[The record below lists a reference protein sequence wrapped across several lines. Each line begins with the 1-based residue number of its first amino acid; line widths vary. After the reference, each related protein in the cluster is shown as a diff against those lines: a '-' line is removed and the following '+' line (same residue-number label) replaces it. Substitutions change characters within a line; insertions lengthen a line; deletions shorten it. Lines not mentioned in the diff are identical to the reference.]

1 MRVQDA
7 AVKLVIRLTSSI
19 IEAAAGRCAT
29 MTDHSSFQTRD
40 LPSLRVLLADADQSV
55 AEGMAD
61 TLSPVIGSY
70 ETANDGIS
78 VVKRVLTGAIDLVV
92 SDITLPLLSGFQAL
106 QQLREKG
113 SSVPFIVL
121 SAHGDPAVTRE
132 ALLSGCN
139 GYVVKQLVSEELCRA
154 VEAVVH
160 GYQYLSPSALTAIML
175 APPPAHRLSRRQGQI
190 INCVADG
197 FRTAEIATS
206 LGISPRTVESH
217 RQALLRL
224 FGVHNSIALIRE
236 AEKQGLVRQGMAR
249 RMTEVSLDP
258 ALS

>member
-1 MRVQDA
+1 MSDISTF
-7 AVKLVIRLTSSI
+7 KP
-19 IEAAAGRCAT
+19 
-29 MTDHSSFQTRD
+29 DD
-40 LPSLRVLLADADQSV
+40 PPSLRVLLADADQRIAEEMAGTLTPVLGSV
-55 AEGMAD
+55 EIAH
-61 TLSPVIGSY
+61 
-70 ETANDGIS
+70 DGIS
-78 VVKRVLTGAIDLVV
+78 VVNRALTGAFDLVV
-92 SDITLPLLSGFQAL
+92 ADIALPLLSGLQAL
-106 QQLREKG
+106 QRLREKG
-113 SSVPFIVL
+113 SAVRFILL
-121 SAHGDPAVTRE
+121 SAHGDTVITRE

-139 GYVVKQLVSEELCRA
+139 GYVVKQLAREELCRA
-154 VEAVVH
+154 AEAVVR

-175 APPPAHRLSRRQGQI
+175 APPVAHRLSRRQGQI

-197 FRTAEIATS
+197 FRTSEIASS

-249 RMTEVSLDP
+249 RMAEVTMDP

>member
-1 MRVQDA
+1 MTEN
-7 AVKLVIRLTSSI
+7 TSFPTSD
-19 IEAAAGRCAT
+19 T
-29 MTDHSSFQTRD
+29 
-40 LPSLRVLLADADQSV
+40 PSLRVLLADADQGI
-55 AEGMAD
+55 AEEMAGVL
-61 TLSPVIGSY
+61 TPIPGSF
-70 ETANDGIS
+70 EIAHDGVS
-78 VVKRVLTGAIDLVV
+78 LVKRALTGAIDLIV
-92 SDITLPLLSGFQAL
+92 SDISLPLLSGLQAL

-113 SSVPFIVL
+113 STVHFILL
-121 SAHGDPAVTRE
+121 SAHSEPAITRE

-139 GYVVKQLVSEELCRA
+139 GYVIKQLANEELCRA

-197 FRTAEIATS
+197 FRTSEIASS

-249 RMTEVSLDP
+249 RMADVTMDP

>member
-1 MRVQDA
+1 
-7 AVKLVIRLTSSI
+7 
-19 IEAAAGRCAT
+19 
-29 MTDHSSFQTRD
+29 MTENTSFQTSD
-40 LPSLRVLLADADQSV
+40 MPSFRVLLADADQGT
-55 AEGMAD
+55 AQEMAG
-61 TLSPVIGSY
+61 LLAPMPGSF
-70 ETANDGIS
+70 EIAHDGIS
-78 VVKRVLTGAIDLVV
+78 VVKRVLTGAIDLVIA
-92 SDITLPLLSGFQAL
+92 DITLPLLSGLQAL

-113 SSVPFIVL
+113 SAVHFIVL
-121 SAHGDPAVTRE
+121 SAHSEPAITRE

-139 GYVVKQLVSEELCRA
+139 GYVIKQLASEELSRA
-154 VEAVVH
+154 VEAVTH

-175 APPPAHRLSRRQGQI
+175 APPPTHRLSRRQGQI

-197 FRTAEIATS
+197 FRTSEIASS

-249 RMTEVSLDP
+249 RMAEVSMDP

>member
-1 MRVQDA
+1 
-7 AVKLVIRLTSSI
+7 
-19 IEAAAGRCAT
+19 
-29 MTDHSSFQTRD
+29 MTENTSFQTSD
-40 LPSLRVLLADADQSV
+40 MPSFRVLLADADQGIAEEMAGILAPIPGSFEV
-55 AEGMAD
+55 AH
-61 TLSPVIGSY
+61 
-70 ETANDGIS
+70 DGIS
-78 VVKRVLTGAIDLVV
+78 LVKRVLTGAIDLVIA
-92 SDITLPLLSGFQAL
+92 DITLPLLSGLQAL

-113 SSVPFIVL
+113 STVHFILL
-121 SAHGDPAVTRE
+121 SAHSEPAITRE

-139 GYVVKQLVSEELCRA
+139 GYVIKQLAGEELCRA
-154 VEAVVH
+154 VEAVTH
-160 GYQYLSPSALTAIML
+160 GYQYLNPSALTAIML
-175 APPPAHRLSRRQGQI
+175 APPPTHRLSRRQGQI

-197 FRTAEIATS
+197 FRTSEIASS

-249 RMTEVSLDP
+249 RMAEVSMDP

>member
-1 MRVQDA
+1 
-7 AVKLVIRLTSSI
+7 
-19 IEAAAGRCAT
+19 
-29 MTDHSSFQTRD
+29 MTDRSSFQTGD
-40 LPSLRVLLADADQSV
+40 LPSFRVLLVDADQCV
-55 AEGMAD
+55 AEGMAE
-61 TLSPVIGSY
+61 TLSSVIGSF
-70 ETANDGIS
+70 EIANDGIS
-78 VVKRVLTGAIDLVV
+78 LVKRVLTGTIDLVV
-92 SDITLPLLSGFQAL
+92 SDITLPVLSGFQAL

-113 SSVPFIVL
+113 SIVPFIVL
-121 SAHGDPAVTRE
+121 SANGDPAITRE

-139 GYVVKQLVSEELCRA
+139 GYVVKQLVGDELCRA
-154 VEAVVH
+154 VEAVMR

-175 APPPAHRLSRRQGQI
+175 APPAARRLSRRQGQI
-190 INCVADG
+190 INCVAEG
-197 FRTAEIATS
+197 FRTSEIATS

-249 RMTEVSLDP
+249 RMAEVSLDP

>member
-1 MRVQDA
+1 
-7 AVKLVIRLTSSI
+7 
-19 IEAAAGRCAT
+19 
-29 MTDHSSFQTRD
+29 MTDHSSFQTKD
-40 LPSLRVLLADADQSV
+40 LPSFRVLLADADQRF
-55 AEGMAD
+55 AEEMAD
-61 TLSPVIGSY
+61 MLSPVIGSF
-70 ETANDGIS
+70 EIAHDGITL
-78 VVKRVLTGAIDLVV
+78 VKRVLTGAIDLVV
-92 SDITLPLLSGFQAL
+92 SDITLPMLSGFQAL

-113 SSVPFIVL
+113 SSVPFIAL

-154 VEAVVH
+154 VEAVAH

-175 APPPAHRLSRRQGQI
+175 APPPTHRLSRRQGQI

-197 FRTAEIATS
+197 FRTAEIAAS

-236 AEKQGLVRQGMAR
+236 AEKQGLVRQGMTR
-249 RMTEVSLDP
+249 RMADVSLDP